1 MKFKKKT
8 EFCSQFQFQPK
19 AYFYDPR
26 FRPEEFLTRARR
38 VCHVMISVKTFSLEI
53 KSMASSFIK
62 NIHNFDIFYHFP
74 QFEQSKSEV

>member
-1 MKFKKKT
+1 MKCKKKA

-38 VCHVMISVKTFSLEI
+38 VCPAMISVKTFSLEI
-53 KSMASSFIK
+53 KTMSSSLQITV
-62 NIHNFDIFYHFP
+62 DFY
-74 QFEQSKSEV
+74 K